1 MSAGAIVIVG
11 AGQAGG
17 WAAATLRGRGYR
29 GRLVLLGD
37 EPHAPYERP
46 PLSKAV
52 LGGQAG
58 PESTELFSRERL
70 AELEITFRPGV
81 AATRLWPE
89 RHQVETCEGAVI
101 DYDKLILCTGGRPI
115 VPALP
120 GVDGPAVH
128 VLRTRDDALRLRA
141 RLGPGRRI
149 VIAGGGWIGLEVA
162 ATARQAG
169 CAATVLEQAPRLCAR
184 SVPSG
189 VSAHLAA
196 LHAAQGVS
204 LRLHTSLAAV
214 HARPE
219 GGCVAE
225 LADGSRLEAD
235 AVVLGVGMQAND
247 ALARQ
252 AGIACE
258 RGVLVD
264 EYCRTSAP
272 DVLAAGDVAVARPAG
287 GGGPIRLESWQNAQD
302 QGAAAA
308 LSALDAGQPYLPS
321 GAVWSEQ
328 YEAMV
333 QIAGFPARAGREVLR
348 PQADARALLSVA
360 LDEDGRVIGAVAVNA
375 ARELRQLRQW
385 IAQGTRVDPVQLAR
399 ADAPL
404 SSARIG

>member
-1 MSAGAIVIVG
+1 MNKHVTFDAQAALGFVRSQTTHVETAVNETVYPDIQYPGLVPVDTSAHPFAQTVTYYSSDKFGRADWINGNADDIPL
-11 AGQAGG
+11 AG
-17 WAAATLRGRGYR
+17 
-29 GRLVLLGD
+29 
-37 EPHAPYERP
+37 
-46 PLSKAV
+46 
-52 LGGQAG
+52 
-58 PESTELFSRERL
+58 TEL
-70 AELEITFRPGV
+70 AEFKTSVYTAAIGYGWGWEEVNV
-81 AATRLWPE
+81 AMT
-89 RHQVETCEGAVI
+89 I
-101 DYDKLILCTGGRPI
+101 GRN
-115 VPALP
+115 L
-120 GVDGPAVH
+120 
-128 VLRTRDDALRLRA
+128 
-141 RLGPGRRI
+141 
-149 VIAGGGWIGLEVA
+149 
-162 ATARQAG
+162 QA
-169 CAATVLEQAPRLCAR
+169 
-184 SVPSG
+184 
-189 VSAHLAA
+189 
-196 LHAAQGVS
+196 
-204 LRLHTSLAAV
+204 
-214 HARPE
+214 
-219 GGCVAE
+219 
-225 LADGSRLEAD
+225 D
-235 AVVLGVGMQAND
+235 D

>member
-1 MSAGAIVIVG
+1 M
-11 AGQAGG
+11 
-17 WAAATLRGRGYR
+17 
-29 GRLVLLGD
+29 
-37 EPHAPYERP
+37 
-46 PLSKAV
+46 
-52 LGGQAG
+52 
-58 PESTELFSRERL
+58 
-70 AELEITFRPGV
+70 
-81 AATRLWPE
+81 
-89 RHQVETCEGAVI
+89 
-101 DYDKLILCTGGRPI
+101 
-115 VPALP
+115 PALP
-120 GVDGPAVH
+120 GADGPAVH

-162 ATARQAG
+162 ATARLAG
-169 CAATVLEQAPRLCAR
+169 CATTVLEQAPRLCAR
-184 SVPSG
+184 SVPPG

-204 LRLHTSLAAV
+204 LRLNASLRAV

-247 ALARQ
+247 ALARE
-252 AGIACE
+252 AGIDCE

-272 DVLAAGDVAVARPAG
+272 DVLAAGDVAVATPA

-328 YEAMV
+328 YDAMV
-333 QIAGFPARAGREVLR
+333 QIAGFPARGGREVLR
-348 PQADARALLSVA
+348 PLADARALLSVA
-360 LDEDGRVIGAVAVNA
+360 LDEGGRVVGAVAVNA

-385 IAQGTRVDPVQLAR
+385 IAQGTQVDPAQLAR

>member
-1 MSAGAIVIVG
+1 M
-11 AGQAGG
+11 
-17 WAAATLRGRGYR
+17 
-29 GRLVLLGD
+29 
-37 EPHAPYERP
+37 
-46 PLSKAV
+46 
-52 LGGQAG
+52 
-58 PESTELFSRERL
+58 
-70 AELEITFRPGV
+70 
-81 AATRLWPE
+81 
-89 RHQVETCEGAVI
+89 
-101 DYDKLILCTGGRPI
+101 
-115 VPALP
+115 
-120 GVDGPAVH
+120 
-128 VLRTRDDALRLRA
+128 
-141 RLGPGRRI
+141 
-149 VIAGGGWIGLEVA
+149 
-162 ATARQAG
+162 
-169 CAATVLEQAPRLCAR
+169 LEQASRLCAR
-184 SVPSG
+184 SVPPG

-196 LHAAQGVS
+196 LHAAQGVTLRLNAS
-204 LRLHTSLAAV
+204 LRAV

-225 LADGSRLEAD
+225 LADGGRLEAD

-247 ALARQ
+247 ALARE

-272 DVLAAGDVAVARPAG
+272 DVLAAGDVAVAAPA

-328 YEAMV
+328 YDAMV

-360 LDEDGRVIGAVAVNA
+360 LDEGGRVVGAVAVNA
-375 ARELRQLRQW
+375 ARDLRQLRQW
-385 IAQGTRVDPVQLAR
+385 IAQGTQVDPAQLAR

-404 SSARIG
+404 SSARVG